1 MMTLPL
7 ARAHERQETAEPE
20 IAEPETAKPEPAKRR
35 RRRSAFA
42 RTSLG
47 WTPFAWDGAFADP
60 VAIESDYHRM
70 QRRQQER
77 SGGRTR

>member
-1 MMTLPL
+1 MTLPL
-7 ARAHERQETAEPE
+7 AGAHERQETAEPGT
-20 IAEPETAKPEPAKRR
+20 AEPGTAKPGTAKRR
-35 RRRSAFA
+35 LGVFA

-70 QRRQQER
+70 RRRQQER
-77 SGGRTR
+77 SGGRMR